1 MRLMASSVKFITLRD
16 IEFYQLKSNNE
27 RWSPYE
33 GRLSIK
39 FVETQVLLLSDC
51 LGQSSA
57 GNEQLLQ
64 LGLLPVVE
72 GAERGALEGLVLC
85 RDGHV
90 DNFPNTENTSN

>member
-1 MRLMASSVKFITLRD
+1 MASSVKFITLRD
-16 IEFYQLKSNNE
+16 IIEFYQLKSNN
-27 RWSPYE
+27 RSPYE

-39 FVETQVLLLSDC
+39 FVEAQILLLSDC

-72 GAERGALEGLVLC
+72 GAERGTLEGLVLC

-90 DNFPNTENTSN
+90 DNFPNT